1 MTMLNLPH
9 FDKYFG
15 DDWTQ
20 NGVNNFYKK
29 RNGFNPKNVYNQ
41 AIPLLEISQHHLL
54 KQILNVTFPENVTSV
69 LANLPDVSLA
79 TIELK
84 FLERDLDILD
94 KDISKDDGILNDYK
108 NRLLNPY
115 SYEAARFELFIAS
128 LYKIASWDIEF
139 IKRSA
144 QKTCEFI
151 ARKGKEEIQVE
162 CKQRNQN
169 ITDKT
174 YQSLLYDLTS
184 LLFPKLTS
192 FSLPFTIVKL
202 HIIDKKFDKADLC
215 REIVRQIMLNNYNL
229 KFIFLN
235 KVEVE
240 IKFTPRLPDTFL
252 SFLQKDPNYFTL
264 EDSYLACHEKVFL
277 LIDRD
282 VDDNLV
288 TTLLSNLVGKAKTQ
302 FKTGSPSIVY
312 LDVGKLPTSV
322 NDLLAKSLMKG
333 FSKRISAIIVAKYQF
348 HVSGQRQIVFTP
360 FPKTFA
366 RKNIL
371 SDKELATVLGL
382 DGTTGFDTYV
392 DSLMKPE
399 SVGYSQ

>member
-1 MTMLNLPH
+1 MDNFDLPYI
-9 FDKYFG
+9 FKYFG
-15 DDWTQ
+15 EDWIQ
-20 NGVNNFYKK
+20 GGVASFYKK

-41 AIPLLEISQHHLL
+41 AIPLLEIFQHHLL
-54 KQILNVTFPENVTSV
+54 KQILNVTLPENVTSV

-84 FLERDLDILD
+84 FLERDLYILD
-94 KDISKDDGILNDYK
+94 KDISKDDSILNDYK
-108 NRLLNPY
+108 NRLLSSL

-128 LYKIASWDIEF
+128 LYKIANWDIEF
-139 IKRSA
+139 IKRSV

-169 ITDKT
+169 ITDKA
-174 YQSLLYDLTS
+174 YQALLYELTS

-192 FSLPFTIVKL
+192 FSLPFIIVKL
-202 HIIDKKFDKADLC
+202 HVIDNKFNKADLC
-215 REIVRQIMLNNYNL
+215 REIVRQIMLNNYNF
-229 KFIFLN
+229 KFIYLN

-252 SFLQKDPNYFTL
+252 SFLQKDPSYLTL
-264 EDSYLACHEKVFL
+264 EDSYLACHKKVFF

-282 VDDNLV
+282 IDGNL
-288 TTLLSNLVGKAKTQ
+288 TNTLLSNLVGKAKTQ
-302 FKTGSPSIVY
+302 FKIGLPSLVY
-312 LDVGKLPTSV
+312 LDVGKLPTTV
-322 NDLLAKSLMKG
+322 NDLLAQSLMKG
-333 FSKRISAIIVAKYQF
+333 FSKRISAIVVAKYQF
-348 HVSGQRQIVFTP
+348 HVNGQRQIVFTP

-371 SDKELATVLGL
+371 TNKELATVLGL

-399 SVGYSQ
+399 SVGYAQ